1 MTHVKSDVAGAVV
14 GVFVEDGGRVDH
26 GDPLF
31 AIAPES

>member
-14 GVFVEDGGRVDH
+14 GVFVDDGVRVDH